1 MVGKTPSHYQVL
13 EKIGQGG
20 MGWVSRSCNEEE
32 GKE

>member
-13 EKIGQGG
+13 EKIEQGG
-20 MGWVSRSCNEEE
+20 MGWVSRSCNEKE

>member
-13 EKIGQGG
+13 EKTGQEG
-20 MGWVSRSCNEEE
+20 MGEVFRSYNAEE